1 MNLAQKVCPSAITLN
16 EKQNEINKKWQ
27 LLNSK
32 IANDSTND
40 LLSLSFYF
48 LQFIQAGGG
57 SNNPVEI
64 QMLISQIDSRPLHVR
79 VIIANPWHRFLRS

>member
-16 EKQNEINKKWQ
+16 EKQNEINKKMTVT
-27 LLNSK
+27 K

-64 QMLISQIDSRPLHVR
+64 LMLISQIDSRPLHVR
-79 VIIANPWHRFLRS
+79 VIIANSSHRFLRS

>member
-1 MNLAQKVCPSAITLN
+1 MALN
-16 EKQNEINKKWQ
+16 EKQNEINKKITVT
-27 LLNSK
+27 K
-32 IANDSTND
+32 IANDSTNN
-40 LLSLSFYF
+40 LLYLSFYF

-64 QMLISQIDSRPLHVR
+64 LMLISQIDSRPLHVR